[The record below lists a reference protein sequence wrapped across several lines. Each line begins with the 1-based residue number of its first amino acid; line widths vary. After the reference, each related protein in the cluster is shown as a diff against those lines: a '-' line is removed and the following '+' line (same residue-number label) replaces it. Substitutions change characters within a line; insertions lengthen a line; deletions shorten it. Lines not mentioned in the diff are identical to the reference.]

1 MPQQGLIEADERGR
15 ERWKNYGRT
24 EFGLKISNSGAMRSL
39 LPKDYLTRF
48 KEGWRPVCRERIVRW
63 KEGSAF
69 CRSYV
74 LCGEGGALD
83 LSGVT

>member
-1 MPQQGLIEADERGR
+1 
-15 ERWKNYGRT
+15 
-24 EFGLKISNSGAMRSL
+24 
-39 LPKDYLTRF
+39 
-48 KEGWRPVCRERIVRW
+48 VCRERIVRW
-63 KEGSAF
+63 KDGSAF